1 MEIMFGINASR
12 LQSRRQL
19 TSVCQLQGYDP
30 SPGGGDIQKKKTYQR
45 LEVQMR
51 LEPFTVIGV
60 MVEVVAS
67 LPCRLPL
74 RFLVLFMMKPA
85 YKWPKQCMTRCLGL
99 FLLSPFSRSHFS
111 SINSS

>member
-1 MEIMFGINASR
+1 MEIMFGINALW

-19 TSVCQLQGYDP
+19 TSVCQPQGYDP
-30 SPGGGDIQKKKTYQR
+30 SPGGVDIQKKKTYQR
-45 LEVQMR
+45 LEVQMS
-51 LEPFTVIGV
+51 LEPFLVIGV

-67 LPCRLPL
+67 LPCHLPP
-74 RFLVLFMMKPA
+74 RFLVPFMMEPA
-85 YKWPKQCMTRCLGL
+85 YKRPKQRMTRLGL